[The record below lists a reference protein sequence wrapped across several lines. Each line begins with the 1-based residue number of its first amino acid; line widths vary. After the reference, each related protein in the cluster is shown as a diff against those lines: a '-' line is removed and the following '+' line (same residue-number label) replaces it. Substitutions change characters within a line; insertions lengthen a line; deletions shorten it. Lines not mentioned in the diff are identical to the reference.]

1 MSRLAPRPGL
11 ALVRPVQTAE
21 SLPGGKIILT
31 ENVRRY
37 TAMAQVELVAIG
49 SEAEADDYQWGED
62 EDSRWDELQ
71 RLQPGAWL
79 LLGSRSQIETTDPD
93 LFLIRHED
101 IVAVL
106 AES

>member
-1 MSRLAPRPGL
+1 MSLIPRPGL
-11 ALVRPVQTAE
+11 ALVRPVVTAE
-21 SLPGGKIILT
+21 TLPGSRIILT

-37 TAMAQVELVAIG
+37 TAMAQVELVDIG
-49 SEAEADDYQWGED
+49 TAAEPDDYQWGED

-79 LLGSRSQIETTDPD
+79 LLGARSQIETTDPD

-101 IVAVL
+101 IAAVL